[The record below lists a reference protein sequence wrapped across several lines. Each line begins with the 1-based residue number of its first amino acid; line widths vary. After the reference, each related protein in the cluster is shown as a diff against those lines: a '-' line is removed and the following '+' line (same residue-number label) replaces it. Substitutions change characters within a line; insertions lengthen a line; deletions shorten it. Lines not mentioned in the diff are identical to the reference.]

1 MSKEVNYEKAMTEL
15 EVIVAGI
22 EDDQISIDELSAKVK
37 RATEL
42 IKICQGK
49 LYKTEKD
56 IADVLGDLEK

>member
-1 MSKEVNYEKAMTEL
+1 MSKEVNYEKAMHEL
-15 EVIVAGI
+15 ETIVAGI

-56 IADVLGDLEK
+56 IADVLGELEK

>member
-22 EDDQISIDELSAKVK
+22 EDDQISMDELSAKVK

-56 IADVLGDLEK
+56 IADVLGGLEK